1 VSTEPFFEH
10 SSVGAVRANR
20 RLLLLSYHFPP
31 DTTIGARRWEKLS
44 HFVAERGWGLDV
56 ITCATEEVELPR
68 LEALPGD
75 VRIYGV
81 PPQPARLAE
90 WTEHA
95 VWRIY
100 RALRPTRTT
109 TRSANAATPN
119 SRVQTPKERPDTVL
133 RSEVHWRPLNARK
146 LLRTYWAWL
155 DSSRDRRWA
164 ELAAQLARGILQPDV
179 HFAIVTSGP
188 PHMTHEAGRILS
200 LEYGL
205 PFVMD
210 MRDPWSLSERL
221 PDRWASPLWLNITAR
236 YERAMVQQAALV
248 VANTDPARE
257 TLANAYPEA
266 RERVIAVMN
275 GTDDEPIPQSRRGG
289 RFTICYA
296 GTVYDYSDPH
306 SLFQAAARVI
316 ANLHLTP
323 AEFGMEFIGSFDDAS
338 EQLLRGLAGTEGV
351 GEYVSVGP
359 ARPHEQALEFMA
371 GATMLV
377 TFPGW
382 NSVAIPGKVFE
393 CVRFDAW
400 LLALSDANSATERLL
415 RGTDADVVPREEIER
430 IAAVITRRYEAHLR
444 EERPVRIARDGRF
457 SRRHQAQILLD
468 AIARLA
474 HESEMAPAPDTAA
487 HTRRTSLSH

>member
-1 VSTEPFFEH
+1 M
-10 SSVGAVRANR
+10 GAVRADR

-56 ITCATEEVELPR
+56 ITCASEKVELPR
-68 LEALPGD
+68 LEALPSD

-95 VWRIY
+95 AWRVY
-100 RALRPTRTT
+100 RALRPTRGTT
-109 TRSANAATPN
+109 HSANAATPGSLAQI
-119 SRVQTPKERPDTVL
+119 SRARPDTVS
-133 RSEVHWRPLNARK
+133 RAEVHWQPLNARK
-146 LLRTYWAWL
+146 LLRTYWVWL
-155 DSSRDRRWA
+155 DSWRDRRWA
-164 ELAAQLARGILQPDV
+164 ERAVHMAREILQPDV
-179 HFAIVTSGP
+179 HFALVTSGP

-210 MRDPWSLSERL
+210 MRDPWSLTERL
-221 PDRWASPLWLNITAR
+221 PERWASPLWFDITAR

-275 GTDDEPIPQSRRGG
+275 GADDEPITPSRQGG

-306 SLFQAAARVI
+306 SLFQAAARVVDG
-316 ANLHLTP
+316 LRLTP
-323 AEFGMEFIGSFDDAS
+323 AEFGMEFIGNFDDAS
-338 EQLLRGLAGTEGV
+338 EQLLRDLAGAEGV

-359 ARPHEQALEFMA
+359 ARPHAQALEFMA

-430 IAAVITRRYEAHLR
+430 IAAVITRRYEAHMR
-444 EERPVRIARDGRF
+444 GERPVRIARDGRF

-468 AIARLA
+468 AIARL
-474 HESEMAPAPDTAA
+474 SPQSDVPPAPGTAA
-487 HTRRTSLSH
+487 HTHRTSLSH